1 MTHHLVNKLQFKNL
15 NLISNYC
22 RFFKKE
28 KGGVVAIEFALIFP
42 LLIILLSGVVET
54 FNYLT
59 ISRKVAA
66 AVEVTGDLIGVEI
79 TMSLD
84 QINNIFAAAET
95 IIAPFDVNNLELGAA
110 SLEFNDES
118 IVVGGWAEQNNGAA
132 FNFEDTPGFE
142 DFIGGGLSANTSV
155 IIVRASWTY
164 VPIFIGNVIPF
175 SPTITDHTYTRPRRV
190 EQIPFIGIGGGF

>member
-59 ISRKVAA
+59 ISRKVCCSSR
-66 AVEVTGDLIGVEI
+66 GNGR
-79 TMSLD
+79 
-84 QINNIFAAAET
+84 
-95 IIAPFDVNNLELGAA
+95 FDRRRNHY
-110 SLEFNDES
+110 ES
-118 IVVGGWAEQNNGAA
+118 RS
-132 FNFEDTPGFE
+132 DK
-142 DFIGGGLSANTSV
+142 
-155 IIVRASWTY
+155 
-164 VPIFIGNVIPF
+164 
-175 SPTITDHTYTRPRRV
+175 
-190 EQIPFIGIGGGF
+190 